1 MENYIENEPFSLNN
15 EKIVEKDMPITISDE
30 VTERLAYQVNKI
42 NDNEGTMSL
51 SWEKVSIKFNF
62 KVNQ

>member
-1 MENYIENEPFSLNN
+1 MRKVYD
-15 EKIVEKDMPITISDE
+15 EKGDVLRFKVKPIISDE
-30 VTERLAYQVNKI
+30 VTEHLEYQVNKI